1 MEAAWCQ
8 WLRLLSHRAVELL
21 GLPSL
26 HPGPLPHSMVAA
38 SSHWAAGYPSYM
50 LGHLRWAAAESYC
63 QAAQCSCAQ
72 PLSLAPASQPDVAT
86 AWPSPGSAGLAKD
99 ARGSCAAR
107 GLLVK
112 TRAAK
117 GLLDG
122 VDGLDG
128 TSRELRGLSGAG
140 CLESRLNASVWGS
153 TSGTAAPVVFTLSI
167 IKLAVPPQA
176 LPHIMQC
183 HSPSNAIG
191 GMPAT
196 DLGRHVPDTPYMRAA
211 ADPSPVL

>member
-1 MEAAWCQ
+1 MSVAAVAVSSCRGASGPANLPSCAPSAPNGGCKLTLGCWVSFPHAGSSFVGCCRELLSGCALLLCTAAKSCTWEPAWCGN
-8 WLRLLSHRAVELL
+8 SV
-21 GLPSL
+21 
-26 HPGPLPHSMVAA
+26 
-38 SSHWAAGYPSYM
+38 
-50 LGHLRWAAAESYC
+50 AESR
-63 QAAQCSCAQ
+63 
-72 PLSLAPASQPDVAT
+72 
-86 AWPSPGSAGLAKD
+86 SAGLAKD

-128 TSRELRGLSGAG
+128 TSRELRSLSGAG
-140 CLESRLNASVWGS
+140 RLKSRLNASVWGS
-153 TSGTAAPVVFTLSI
+153 TSGTAAPVVFALSI